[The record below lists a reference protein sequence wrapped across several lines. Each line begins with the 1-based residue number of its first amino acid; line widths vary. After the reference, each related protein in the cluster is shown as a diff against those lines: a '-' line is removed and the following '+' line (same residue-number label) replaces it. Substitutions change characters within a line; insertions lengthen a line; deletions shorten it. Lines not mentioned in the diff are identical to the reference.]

1 MENDIW
7 SYCREVANILDNRR
21 LVLDDMDAVRVSFDN
36 EWTAS
41 ECAETILERRHSL
54 KL

>member
-1 MENDIW
+1 MKDIW
-7 SYCREVANILDNRR
+7 EYCRAVTEILDNRR
-21 LVLDDMDAVRVSFDN
+21 FVLDDMDAVRVSFDN
-36 EWTAS
+36 QWTPE